1 MAGILIEGPS
11 DVPRCNILVN
21 KLIKE
26 RSSVLFVGEGD
37 FSFTVAFAALREFEQ
52 PQMDKSMFDSITST
66 CCYAKEIKKVQLDR
80 VVRRCI
86 SECKCLLGIPSNE
99 PASDIDQ
106 ITEQIE
112 VLQLSGSEK
121 RFKLQDKMVTLT
133 KKLEKDLSLE
143 LHYSID
149 GRSIPDCLL
158 SNVEVIW
165 FQCPWRLGG
174 PHQLIIEFFEGLAEK
189 ISEGVLVCIGI
200 TTHHKYFR
208 RYDLQTI
215 LSTTKQ
221 SYEFLGADKE
231 LVDLILKLGYHH
243 EGWDDIHDY
252 IKEYHKTLIFKKRYT
267 TAFADFLKLAKY

>member
-1 MAGILIEGPS
+1 MAIE
-11 DVPRCNILVN
+11 DIPRCNILAN

-52 PQMDKSMFDSITST
+52 SQMDKSIFDSIIST
-66 CCYAKEIKKVQLDR
+66 RYETKKVELDR

-86 SECKCLLGIPSNE
+86 SKCKSLLGIPSDE
-99 PASDIDQ
+99 PPSANMDQ
-106 ITEQIE
+106 ITKQIE
-112 VLQLSGSEK
+112 ALQLSGSEK
-121 RFKLQDKMVTLT
+121 RIKLQDKMVTLI
-133 KKLEKDLSLE
+133 KKLENDPSLE
-143 LHYSID
+143 LYYGID

-165 FQCPWRLGG
+165 FQCPWREDG
-174 PHQLIIEFFEGLAEK
+174 PHDLIIEFLEGLAEK

-200 TTHHKYFR
+200 STHPKYFP

-215 LSTTKQ
+215 LSTTQQ

-231 LVDLILKLGYHH
+231 LVNLILKLGYRH
-243 EGWDDIHDY
+243 EGLKNIHGY
-252 IKEYHKTLIFKKRYT
+252 IKEYHTTLIFKKRYT
-267 TAFADFLKLAKY
+267 TAFADFIKHAKN